1 MSRRM
6 LDRVAM
12 FVLSSALGA
21 SAAHAQRATPA
32 DSFPPDAVVR
42 ALLVELA
49 AGDWNDAAQYLDLD
63 AVDHARQYAVAR
75 ERRFPTRVHVITA
88 DQLIRQDST
97 TPRPVA
103 EYLAQK
109 YTRDFARSQVGL
121 PREYADVTSPDS
133 LAALPSRA
141 VAARWLEAHDP
152 RYLSR
157 LMRGNDA
164 DRNCVPVDASQR
176 RELLRHVVGSVIEDS
191 IAYVITRVAPD
202 TAMLN
207 RVRAMIASDSA
218 HRAMLD
224 YLPPV
229 PPPSPPSVI
238 ELRRTA
244 SGWRVLPQPMGIVA
258 DQTVIFTS
266 CMRPPAR
273 RTTTQAASHGS
284 TPSASGA
291 PSH

>member
-6 LDRVAM
+6 LDRVVM

-21 SAAHAQRATPA
+21 SAAHAQHAVPVT

-42 ALLVELA
+42 ALLVDMA
-49 AGDWNDAAQYLDLD
+49 AGDWNDAAQYMDLD
-63 AVDHARQYAVAR
+63 AVDHARELMVAR
-75 ERRFPTRVHVITA
+75 ERRFPTRMHAITA

-109 YTRDFARSQVGL
+109 YTREFSRPQMGL
-121 PREYADVTSPDS
+121 PRDYADVTNADS
-133 LAALPSRA
+133 LAALPPRA

-152 RYLSR
+152 RYLAR
-157 LMRGNDA
+157 LMRAENA
-164 DRNCVPVDASQR
+164 DRSCVPVGTSQR

-191 IAYVITRVAPD
+191 TAFVITRVAPD
-202 TAMLN
+202 TAAAN
-207 RVRAMIASDSA
+207 RIRAMIAHDSA
-218 HRAMLD
+218 HRAMLA
-224 YLPPV
+224 YLPTV

-258 DQTVIFTS
+258 DQTMVITS
-266 CMRPPAR
+266 CMRPPA
-273 RTTTQAASHGS
+273 THTAAHTA
-284 TPSASGA
+284 TPSPSGA

>member
-1 MSRRM
+1 M
-6 LDRVAM
+6 
-12 FVLSSALGA
+12 
-21 SAAHAQRATPA
+21 
-32 DSFPPDAVVR
+32 
-42 ALLVELA
+42 A
-49 AGDWNDAAQYLDLD
+49 AGDWNDAAQYMDLD

-75 ERRFPTRVHVITA
+75 ERRFPTRMHVITA
-88 DQLIRQDST
+88 DQLVRQDST

-109 YTRDFARSQVGL
+109 YAREFARSPVGL
-121 PREYADVTSPDS
+121 PREYAHVTSPDS
-133 LAALPSRA
+133 LAALSSRA

-157 LMRGNDA
+157 LMRRDDV

-176 RELLRHVVGSVIEDS
+176 RELLRHVVGSVVEDS

-218 HRAMLD
+218 NRGMLD

-238 ELRRTA
+238 ELRQTA
-244 SGWRVLPQPMGIVA
+244 GGWRVLPQPMGIVA

-266 CMRPPAR
+266 CMRPPAT
-273 RTTTQAASHGS
+273 RTTTHTAAHGT
-284 TPSASGA
+284 TPSTSSA